1 MIRIA
6 ICDDFPDVVTQLNEY
21 LSEYQ
26 QLNDRQLD
34 VKSFYNA
41 EDLWEHLKENRCDL
55 VILDI
60 ELVKMNGV
68 ELGQLVRSELND
80 HTMKIVY
87 ISAKDCY
94 DRQLFD
100 VQPLNFLPKP
110 IDKEKL
116 FKMIDLTIQLSN
128 DTERFFVFENK
139 QGSFRMRLD
148 DILYF
153 ESFDHYFIVSIGM
166 KYPYMT
172 DWVYYVV
179 LAAAALV
186 VIVLSPVEDKNKPL
200 DEIEHK
206 VYKKRAIIIA
216 AIELTVSILFKL
228 IGMDGLFFAV
238 VYSFAVLGFMLIVG
252 RIKNHLNR
260 HR

>member
-6 ICDDFPDVVTQLNEY
+6 ICDDFPDVVTQLNKY

-26 QLNDRQLD
+26 QLNERQLD

-41 EDLWEHLKENRCDL
+41 EDLWEHLKGNRCDL

-60 ELVKMNGV
+60 ELVEMNGV
-68 ELGQLVRSELND
+68 ELGQLIRTELND
-80 HTMKIVY
+80 YAMKIVY
-87 ISAKDCY
+87 ISAKNCY

-139 QGSFRMRLD
+139 QGSFRMRFD

-153 ESFDHYFIVSIGM
+153 ESFDHYLKIVTKSGCYDYKSTLSEVM
-166 KYPYMT
+166 KQLSDSRFLQIHRSYIINYDNTIHIKYEEITMSNG
-172 DWVYYVV
+172 DVV
-179 LAAAALV
+179 PISRDRRKEV
-186 VIVLSPVEDKNKPL
+186 RN
-200 DEIEHK
+200 
-206 VYKKRAIIIA
+206 
-216 AIELTVSILFKL
+216 
-228 IGMDGLFFAV
+228 
-238 VYSFAVLGFMLIVG
+238 
-252 RIKNHLNR
+252 RISKWEGASL
-260 HR
+260 